1 MSEPMAVNG
10 DMAIALAWKQID
22 PDVVAAYP
30 ITPQT
35 IIVEAFSDFVANGEV
50 NTEYVCAES
59 EHSALTICVGASAAG
74 ARVATATASAG
85 LAFMWE
91 MLYISASMKVPIV
104 MAVAN
109 RTLSGPINIHCDHSD
124 AMGGRDSGWLQL
136 FGENVQEAYDNT
148 LIGFRIAEDMRV
160 RLPIM
165 TCIDGFIITHA
176 LERFEILDDDVVK
189 KYVGPFQAVRPLLDV
204 KNPTTYGPLAMP
216 DYYYELKYQV
226 QASMDASIDVAREAM
241 ADFEKISGR
250 KYDLVEGY
258 RTEDAE
264 YVMVAMG
271 STAGT
276 MRFVVDQLRAQGKKV
291 GAVKV
296 RMFRPFPAADMAK
309 FLEGKKAVAVMD
321 RAMSPGTGSPLYM
334 DVLESVSRI
343 KNPPR
348 VNDYVYGLGGRDLI
362 PGQLTTIFEEIM
374 SGKGERVNF
383 MGVRK

>member
-10 DMAIALAWKQID
+10 DMAIAMAWKQIN
-22 PDVVAAYP
+22 PDVVASYP

-35 IIVEAFSDFVANGEV
+35 IIVEAYSEFVADGLV
-50 NTEYVCAES
+50 DTEYVCAES
-59 EHSALTICVGASAAG
+59 EHSALSICVGSSAAG

-91 MLYISASMKVPIV
+91 MLYVSASMRTPIV

-124 AMGGRDSGWLQL
+124 AMGGRDSGWLQI

-148 LIGFRIAEDMRV
+148 LMAFRIAENMKV

-165 TCIDGFIITHA
+165 TCLDGFIITHA
-176 LERFEILDDDVVK
+176 LERFELLEDEKVK
-189 KYVGPFQAVRPLLDV
+189 AFVGPYQPLRPLLDV
-204 KNPTTYGPLAMP
+204 KTPTTYGPIAMP
-216 DYYYELKYQV
+216 EYYYEIKYQIV
-226 QASMDASIDVAREAM
+226 TAMTNAMDVARQVMKEFA
-241 ADFEKISGR
+241 ELTGR

-264 YVMVAMG
+264 YLMVAMG

-276 MRFVVDQLRAQGKKV
+276 VRYVVDQMRAQGKKV

-296 RMFRPFPAADMAK
+296 RMFRPFPSEDMAK
-309 FLEGKKAVAVMD
+309 FLKGKKAVAVLD
-321 RAMSPGTGSPLYM
+321 RAMSPGTGAPLYM
-334 DVLESVSRI
+334 DVQASVSRMKDAPVI
-343 KNPPR
+343 SN
-348 VNDYVYGLGGRDLI
+348 YVYGLGGRDI
-362 PGQLTTIFEEIM
+362 MPGQLNTVFEEIM
-374 SGKGERVNF
+374 TGKGERVNYL
-383 MGVRK
+383 GVRL

>member
-1 MSEPMAVNG
+1 MSEPIAVNG
-10 DMAIALAWKQID
+10 DMAIAMAWKQIN

-35 IIVEAFSDFVANGEV
+35 IIVEAYSDFVADGAV
-50 NTEYVCAES
+50 DTEYVCAES
-59 EHSALTICVGASAAG
+59 EHSALSICVGSSAAG

-91 MLYISASMKVPIV
+91 MLYVTSSMRAPIV

-124 AMGGRDSGWLQL
+124 AMGARDSGWMQI

-148 LIGFRIAEDMRV
+148 LMAFRIAEHMKV

-165 TCIDGFIITHA
+165 TCLDGFIITHA
-176 LERFEILDDDVVK
+176 LERFELLEDEKVK
-189 KYVGPFQAVRPLLDV
+189 AFIGTYQPVRPLLDV
-204 KNPTTYGPLAMP
+204 KTPTTYGPIAMP
-216 DYYYELKYQV
+216 EYYYEIKYQIV
-226 QASMDASIDVAREAM
+226 TAMMNAMDVTRQVM
-241 ADFEKISGR
+241 AEFAELTGR

-264 YVMVAMG
+264 YLMVAMG

-276 MRFVVDQLRAQGKKV
+276 VRFVVDQLRAQGKKV

-296 RMFRPFPAADMAK
+296 RLFRPFPADDMAK
-309 FLEGKKAVAVMD
+309 LLKGKKAVAVLD
-321 RAMSPGTGSPLYM
+321 RAMSPGTGAPLYM
-334 DVLESVSRI
+334 DVLESASRMEDA
-343 KNPPR
+343 PR
-348 VNDYVYGLGGRDLI
+348 ISNYVYGLGGRDI
-362 PGQLTTIFEEIM
+362 MPGQLSTVFEEIM
-374 SGKGERVNF
+374 AGKGERVNYL
-383 MGVRK
+383 GVRP

>member
-1 MSEPMAVNG
+1 MSEPMACNG

-91 MLYISASMKVPIV
+91 MLYVSASMRVPII

-124 AMGGRDSGWLQL
+124 AMGGRDSGWLQM

-148 LIGFRIAEDMRV
+148 LIAFRIAEDMRV

-176 LERFEILDDDVVK
+176 LERFEILDDDVAK
-189 KYVGPFQAVRPLLDV
+189 KYVGPFQPLRPLLDI

-226 QASMDASIDVAREAM
+226 QASMDAAVGVAREAM
-241 ADFEKISGR
+241 ADFAKISGR

-276 MRFVVDQLRAQGKKV
+276 MRFVVDQLRARGKKV

-296 RMFRPFPAADMAK
+296 RLFRPFPAADMAK
-309 FLEGKKAVAVMD
+309 FLEGKKGVAVMD

-334 DVLESVSRI
+334 DVLESVSRL
-343 KNPPR
+343 KSPPR
-348 VNDYVYGLGGRDLI
+348 VSNYVYGLGGRDLI
-362 PGQLTTIFEEIM
+362 PEQLTTVFEEVM
-374 SGKGERVNF
+374 AGKGERVNF